1 MKVLFSLLFLLL
13 LAASPLS
20 LNAEIPKIETKPLT
34 APDRDKASYA
44 LGMNMG
50 LLNKKSQ
57 GPQHTDLPTF
67 IRAIKDVLDG
77 KPTDIPEAE
86 IKPLLE
92 RISNEGLSAQSDKDK
107 LKISYAIGMRMGL
120 QIKARYGEA
129 DGKWVERGFID
140 VINGKPTMVQ
150 PTEITALLDQAM
162 QWGRLKQSEKNKI
175 EGAAFLE
182 KNATESGIKTLPDG
196 LQYRILKEGTGELP
210 NTNQMVYLKLRGSFV
225 DGRQFLKHN
234 HYLIRCGGGCQ
245 AWQDAMPRMKIGSR
259 WQIFVPPSLGF
270 GEQGE
275 PAWGVGPDATMIWDL
290 EMVSIAPP
298 DAEFGRG
305 RLGHAFDDS
314 DIPDEPADKPA
325 AVTTE
330 ARK

>member
-1 MKVLFSLLFLLL
+1 MKMLFSLLFLLL
-13 LAASPLS
+13 MAVSPLV
-20 LNAEIPKIETKPLT
+20 LDADVPTIESKPFT

-50 LLNKKSQ
+50 ILHKKSD
-57 GPQHTDLPTF
+57 GPQRTDLPSF
-67 IRAIKDVLDG
+67 IRAIIDVLDG
-77 KPTDIPEAE
+77 KPTEIQEAE

-92 RISNEGLSAQSDKDK
+92 RISSEGLSAQPDKDK

-120 QIKARYGEA
+120 QIKARYGDA
-129 DGKWVERGFID
+129 DGKWVERGFND
-140 VINGKPTMVQ
+140 VIDGKPTIVQ
-150 PTEITALLDQAM
+150 PTEIAPLLEQAM

-182 KNATESGIKTLPDG
+182 KNAKGSGIKILADG
-196 LQYRILKEGTGELP
+196 LQYRVIKEGTGELP
-210 NTNQMVYLKLRGSFV
+210 NTNQMVYLKLRGNFV

-245 AWQDAMPRMKIGSR
+245 GWQEALPRMNIGSR

-305 RLGHAFDDS
+305 RLGHAFEDS
-314 DIPDEPADKPA
+314 DIPDGPTDKSAP
-325 AVTTE
+325 VTTQT
-330 ARK
+330 RK